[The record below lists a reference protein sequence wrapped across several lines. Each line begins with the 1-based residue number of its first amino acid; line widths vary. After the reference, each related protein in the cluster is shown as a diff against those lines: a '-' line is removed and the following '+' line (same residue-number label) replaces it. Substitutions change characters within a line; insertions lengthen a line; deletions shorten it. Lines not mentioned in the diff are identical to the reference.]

1 MTKLELIEMLKDYK
15 DDEEFIISIYDKDFV
30 EEDWNRKLT
39 DEQWTSVIANSR
51 TICWAEIT
59 EQVDCLV
66 DWALAGN

>member
-1 MTKLELIEMLKDYK
+1 MTKLELIDMLKAYK
-15 DDEEFIISIYDKDFV
+15 DDEEFIISIYDKDFI

-51 TICWAEIT
+51 NICWAEIT

-66 DWALAGN
+66 DWALGGN